1 MTRPPRHVPSC
12 RRFVCATEGAVAV
25 EFVLM
30 APILMVMLVGLIDFG
45 AAVSRQM
52 QMSSAVHAGAQLA
65 VARPPDSGDLEGIQ
79 AATRLAAPAD
89 RSGTQSVDVTRF
101 CEELDGMVVA
111 CEAAPVAGRATYVR
125 VRLTEF
131 WRFTFPYPGF
141 GDGITLSADQT
152 VRVG

>member
-1 MTRPPRHVPSC
+1 MPRPSHRPLPC
-12 RRFVCATEGAVAV
+12 RRFTRATEGAVAI

-65 VARPPDSGDLEGIQ
+65 VARPPGSGDLEGIRE
-79 AATRLAAPAD
+79 ATRLAASDD
-89 RSGTQSVDVTRF
+89 RSGTQSVDVSLF
-101 CEELDGMVVA
+101 CEALDGTVVDCDA
-111 CEAAPVAGRATYVR
+111 TPTVGRATYVR

>member
-1 MTRPPRHVPSC
+1 MQLCH
-12 RRFVCATEGAVAV
+12 RFARATEGAVAV

-52 QMSSAVHAGAQLA
+52 QMSSAVHTGAQLA
-65 VARPPDSGDLEGIQ
+65 VARPPGSGDLDGIR
-79 AATRLAAPAD
+79 AATRLAAPDD
-89 RSGTQSVDVTRF
+89 RGGTQNIDVTLF
-101 CEELDGMVVA
+101 CEELDGTVVA
-111 CEAAPVAGRATYVR
+111 CDAAPVVGRATYVR